1 VEKCEEREA
10 DMNMAEGQRFENKR
24 KQEEVI
30 GKSGPGKEKRVAV
43 RGKGRM
49 VQEKDEIIREKNR
62 LDKEKRGIVKGKS
75 RSDKE
80 KSEIIRGKSR
90 SDKEKGENVRE
101 KSKSDKEKRGIVREK
116 NRPDR
121 EKNKAIIGK
130 VGADK
135 KQSDLCSIFP
145 LCGGCQ
151 YLNLSYEEQLKMKQ
165 NQLQK
170 LLGYFCRVYPIVGME
185 VPFHYRNKVHAVFG
199 YQKGQPVTGV
209 YQEGTH
215 NLLPVEECRI
225 EDKKAAEVIRTIR
238 ELVKSFKIRT
248 YDEDRGVGLLRHVLI
263 RRGFSTGE
271 LMVVLVTASQMFP
284 SKNHFSKALLKR
296 HPEITTIVQNIN
308 SRDTS
313 MVLGEREQVWFGK
326 GYIEDELCGC
336 RFRISS
342 RSFYQINPIQ
352 TEKLYKKVMELA
364 GLAGQEILLDAYCG
378 IGTMGIIAAPNAGQV
393 IGVELNQDAVGDAV
407 INAKCN
413 HISNIRFYCKDAT
426 KFMMKMAEKGQQ
438 VDVVLMDPPRTGST
452 EEFIQAVRAVKAK
465 RVVYV
470 SCGPDTLARDLKEF
484 QRMGYQAKGA
494 WGYDLF
500 PFTRHIET
508 VVFLSKRKPDDII
521 EITS

>member
-1 VEKCEEREA
+1 
-10 DMNMAEGQRFENKR
+10 MNMAEGQRFENKR

-30 GKSGPGKEKRVAV
+30 GKSSPGKEKRVAV

-130 VGADK
+130 VGADQ

-225 EDKKAAEVIRTIR
+225 EDKRQQKLFAR
-238 ELVKSFKIRT
+238 
-248 YDEDRGVGLLRHVLI
+248 
-263 RRGFSTGE
+263 
-271 LMVVLVTASQMFP
+271 
-284 SKNHFSKALLKR
+284 
-296 HPEITTIVQNIN
+296 
-308 SRDTS
+308 
-313 MVLGEREQVWFGK
+313 FG
-326 GYIEDELCGC
+326 
-336 RFRISS
+336 
-342 RSFYQINPIQ
+342 N
-352 TEKLYKKVMELA
+352 
-364 GLAGQEILLDAYCG
+364 
-378 IGTMGIIAAPNAGQV
+378 
-393 IGVELNQDAVGDAV
+393 
-407 INAKCN
+407 
-413 HISNIRFYCKDAT
+413 
-426 KFMMKMAEKGQQ
+426 
-438 VDVVLMDPPRTGST
+438 
-452 EEFIQAVRAVKAK
+452 
-465 RVVYV
+465 
-470 SCGPDTLARDLKEF
+470 
-484 QRMGYQAKGA
+484 
-494 WGYDLF
+494 W
-500 PFTRHIET
+500 
-508 VVFLSKRKPDDII
+508 
-521 EITS
+521 

>member
-1 VEKCEEREA
+1 
-10 DMNMAEGQRFENKR
+10 MNMAEGQRFENKR

-90 SDKEKGENVRE
+90 PDKEKGENVRE

-130 VGADK
+130 VGADQ